1 LSVPSLQARQADE
14 GSFDVA
20 GRQRQTN
27 FLDKGAI
34 FEGKYRIVRE
44 LGRGGFGMV
53 YLAYQEQMDRHVAI
67 KVLKSGIG
75 ELHRSAKERFL
86 REVKIISKLRHPNT
100 VTIHDF
106 GETANGLLYMVLE
119 FIEGETV
126 KQILKREGA
135 QPAQRALALTGQIAR
150 SLAEAHR
157 HGVIHRDL
165 KPANIMIMD
174 LETEKDFVKVLDFG
188 IARLL
193 RTDERDLTSVGLP
206 EGERELIGTPRYM
219 SPEQVRGESLGP
231 ASDVY
236 SVGLILYEM
245 LVGQP
250 AVQGDT
256 TMALISQQISPEPL
270 RLDGLRALPP
280 QVSQII
286 RRSTSKNLSR
296 RFPDAETFGDAVD
309 QALAS
314 VGGPPVG
321 TASARQSGRFNVV
334 DRSGQFNNQNTPQP
348 AYQTGRFGAQPGPNG
363 GGGQQHGGMQPS
375 GMQQMGAP
383 FGGGISENAET
394 NPTQAALPQHQ
405 QQQQQH
411 FGQPSQPA
419 QQQPSDHGRAGPFT
433 GNAIHEY
440 IEDDELD
447 EDLPPPPSDTN
458 QFAVPNPSARSA
470 EKPTSNRADA
480 RDEETT
486 IFVLEFL
493 RLAIFGLVAAV
504 GLYVAFLVVSTI
516 FGHFLS
522 GQLKLIASLILAAA
536 IPVLTALGENSKRER
551 FEVVE
556 NPYDRIVRVFVGT
569 AIFSFG
575 TAVICALAMSGAVV
589 YELRQFPNWF
599 MTDSQRHSA
608 FGEFNAKVSLGLA
621 QVVEEATSAI
631 GIYEGKTHADT
642 TASPKRMKPTIAEP
656 PAPTRPSTQ
665 AKQRKQQ
672 QKAQEAEPAQDKR
685 TGTRPTTSPS
695 SDSKAPSK
703 SKDDEYIEW

>member
-1 LSVPSLQARQADE
+1 M
-14 GSFDVA
+14 A
-20 GRQRQTN
+20 GRQRPQTN
-27 FLDKGAI
+27 FLDQGTI

-75 ELHRSAKERFL
+75 QLHRSAKERFL

-106 GETANGLLYMVLE
+106 GETASGVLYMVLE

-126 KQILKREGA
+126 KQVLKREGA
-135 QPAQRALALTGQIAR
+135 QAAQRALALTGQIAR

-231 ASDVY
+231 ASDIY

-280 QVSQII
+280 QLSQII
-286 RRSTSKNLSR
+286 RRATSKNLSR

-309 QALAS
+309 QALAN

-321 TASARQSGRFNVV
+321 TASARQSGRFSTM
-334 DRSGQFNNQNTPQP
+334 DRSGQFGNQLGAEP
-348 AYQTGRFGAQPGPNG
+348 AHQTGRFGDAQQ
-363 GGGQQHGGMQPS
+363 GGQGANGDRNS
-375 GMQQMGAP
+375 GLHSLGAP
-383 FGGGISENAET
+383 FGAGLATNNGT
-394 NPTQAALPQHQ
+394 NPTQAALPQSHGGQQIQ
-405 QQQQQH
+405 QQQQQA
-411 FGQPSQPA
+411 QPA
-419 QQQPSDHGRAGPFT
+419 QHDMSARGRSGPFT
-433 GNAIHEY
+433 GNGIQEY
-440 IEDDELD
+440 IDDESDLD
-447 EDLPPPPSDTN
+447 EDMPPPPGDTN
-458 QFAVPNPSARSA
+458 PFAVPNPSSQSREREAGA
-470 EKPTSNRADA
+470 QATEKQAD
-480 RDEETT
+480 DST
-486 IFVLEFL
+486 IFALEFL
-493 RLAIFGLVAAV
+493 RLALFGIVAAI
-504 GLYVAFLVVSTI
+504 GLYVAFLVVGTI

-522 GQLKLIASLILAAA
+522 GSLKLIASLVLAAA

-556 NPYDRIVRVFVGT
+556 NPYDRAVRVFVGT

-589 YELRQFPNWF
+589 YELRSYPNWF
-599 MTDSQRHSA
+599 LTDSQRHSS
-608 FGEFNAKVSLGLA
+608 FGDFNAKVSLGLA

-631 GIYEGKTHADT
+631 GIYEGKTHANT
-642 TASPKRMKPTIAEP
+642 PASKKPKAPTIAKP

-665 AKQRKQQ
+665 AKRKAQ
-672 QKAQEAEPAQDKR
+672 QKQEKKATKPEADDQANSSSKEEPAAK
-685 TGTRPTTSPS
+685 GANSPGS
-695 SDSKAPSK
+695 
-703 SKDDEYIEW
+703 SKDGEYIEW